1 MLFGYCIWW
10 RQGYCIWWR
19 QLNKIRREIISSY
32 KCLLNCYFNFS
43 RTTFYFCI
51 SILQPITWGFPWVA
65 YSIVYQFIML
75 FGVIALVSWVLFYF
89 PGSSYIAGSQVGLDC
104 VLAYQMLFLHN
115 CISVWLI
122 LISVMLKRRFYQG
135 SILANWTSPLLLHCV
150 WTIGRQLQSG
160 VSEKC
165 LLFEWFEFPESH
177 SMVGFSWMR
186 LSVSCFRF

>member
-1 MLFGYCIWW
+1 MMYLFLCWNLGSH
-10 RQGYCIWWR
+10 RFRLLFGYCIWWR
-19 QLNKIRREIISSY
+19 QLNKIRRKIISSY

-115 CISVWLI
+115 CIFIWLI
-122 LISVMLKRRFYQG
+122 LISVMLKRFSQLNLPFA
-135 SILANWTSPLLLHCV
+135 LALRVDNWAPITIRSEWKVLVIWMVWVPGVPLH
-150 WTIGRQLQSG
+150 GRIFLNEVIS
-160 VSEKC
+160 
-165 LLFEWFEFPESH
+165 LLF
-177 SMVGFSWMR
+177 
-186 LSVSCFRF
+186 

>member
-1 MLFGYCIWW
+1 MLF
-10 RQGYCIWWR
+10 GYCIWWR

-115 CISVWLI
+115 CIFIWLI
-122 LISVMLKRRFYQG
+122 LISVMLKRFSQLNLPFA
-135 SILANWTSPLLLHCV
+135 LALRVDNWVPITIRSECKVLVIWMVWVPGVPLHGRIFLNEVTS
-150 WTIGRQLQSG
+150 
-160 VSEKC
+160 
-165 LLFEWFEFPESH
+165 LLF
-177 SMVGFSWMR
+177 
-186 LSVSCFRF
+186 